1 MALPALP
8 SDWGSYDAARKID
21 WFNKNVVTID
31 DLVAEGVARSD
42 IDWLIQNGLQP
53 LYQFFSIKWNPN
65 ATLAEKQNYIKTVL
79 DQGITTDAIKTR
91 LGELDPAN
99 STQEVYNLLGIPNST
114 TALATTTPP
123 PTTPPPTTAPP
134 PTTTAPPTTPPPT
147 TTTSTYKPTGLE
159 LKEGWIYEPEFAKPF
174 QNPETGQNLTRAEY
188 DAYILHPNDI
198 KWEGKWLSDATIQFL
213 KGQINSSKSLY
224 NLNFQTPGN
233 SDSWHTDDI
242 AKRLTAIGI
251 TDLGQIGLKTS
262 AGKEPITD
270 GDGNVVGYNDYTNY
284 ELFDKRT
291 NQPLNTSIV
300 GGKGGNV
307 IGSTGAGTGYSNY
320 TVRVDAFGSPIIVPE
335 WKESNFLAKNPLLTQ
350 VLAMG
355 ASFLVPG
362 VGQAIAP
369 YISSVVGAA
378 AAPAVS
384 NFLVRT
390 AVNTVFNGGDLSKA
404 FLGAATG
411 TALNMVT
418 DVVANELA
426 NSGLISG
433 ATAAEKLATAKLFA
447 APMTNAIYAISQGQD
462 PLPTLLGGAVN
473 AAISSGINEVANA
486 QKLDPTS
493 KALLQIGVS
502 QAINTART
510 GTFNPV
516 SLINQLINL
525 GFSQAQAA
533 KVTGGS
539 VPDSAKSNTAIGAVA
554 IDKNGELYTMYD
566 DGSRLMLSGNDA
578 GKAYTAEEW
587 QGIQSALNTGQANYV
602 NSLINAMNNGTATPD
617 EVTSDLKGSGYSDAT
632 IASIFKANEQFI
644 DRAKKAQDIAK
655 DYTAVGSD
663 MMPEGAI
670 QRLVAAG
677 FSQADAGKY
686 VTNLDNQVTAR
697 NNYTNTA
704 NDFINGKATES
715 QLESAMDAAG
725 LKGDQANDT
734 LLTLRAIRAG
744 SDLTSSELTNAAVA
758 NLNQWFN
765 IGNGRQ
771 VVFDRNTETGELYVK
786 TAKDASG
793 KDITNDFYGLSP
805 QGVKTVIDA
814 QQIIQRTAPK
824 ITASEFSVPQELS
837 DQAKSL
843 GLTTQTGLIRNNF
856 ATVQKSYFDNLLRQ
870 YSVMSPED
878 RAKIASASAA
888 TTEMRILKDIDSQ
901 YKAIDQQRQQA
912 TANNQKTLADFL
924 LRADTRVENKASAY
938 YLDQGVQPS
947 TAMALALEDAQ
958 SGNLFNRI
966 NLSSVQDS
974 KFPFETKQFINQF
987 RGSPAG
993 DALANVLANAYAV
1006 TGSAVANTLNGAL
1019 GINLHIAESLGLDSF
1034 AKDFNKLAAGIKTAG
1049 DDAIAIA
1056 NASTDAHKNL
1066 IGGLSNAVSA
1076 IPWLATGLAPG
1087 LVAGAMAT
1095 TYGNEYIQGRMSG
1108 LSTEDAGKRA
1118 TLMAVAE
1125 GIGERIGAD
1134 ELVGMLKPLWR
1145 GTSTDQLGKVIGESL
1160 ITQIGKYG
1168 TKEQLGELLS
1178 YSLQAAT
1185 DKLPQIGLAQD
1196 MTGMDFL
1203 KGALDTMQQ
1212 TFVAAGANSG
1222 LAVGLRGGMTADN
1235 SGQIK
1240 IISPDGSQGLVELGN
1255 GSIIRVDLPDDLA
1268 LNVGEQ
1274 INVNAL
1280 QNDVV
1285 YVPDNVNERFTNL
1298 QSQVN
1303 QAFQNELGRPPT
1315 FAELDFNVKR
1325 LADGTTFDS
1334 IVNDLNNT
1342 PDGKLLDDQRAF
1354 NAQTDAQ
1361 IAANA
1366 SALLDQGKIT
1376 YADFKTFMNTM
1387 GLAGDRQLN
1396 VLDTITPRATVSG
1409 TVTSIVGDNAIV
1421 TGADG
1426 KMYTML
1432 RVGPNNYLL
1441 QKGDVVN
1448 LGVSTVK
1455 PDATP
1460 TVQVT
1465 TKIADVIAASVSAST
1480 SLSLSQSVSEAAV
1493 STSISKSQ
1501 SLSVSYSQS
1510 QSLSASTSVSVSESQ
1525 SKSISL
1531 SQSVSTAEYEKSVSL
1546 SRSVST
1552 SQSISTSAS
1561 ISTSLSQSASTSV
1574 SASVSESTSISKAV
1588 SVSEALSLSASVSEQ
1603 MEKDRLKG
1611 LSISASVS
1619 ESVSKA
1625 VSVSES
1631 ISKAVSVSE
1640 STSASISASQSVS
1653 KATSVSQS
1661 LSTSVSQSESVSKAT
1676 SISASVSASTSASIS
1691 ASTSQSISLSQE
1703 VSKQVSISQSTSQ
1716 SIALSQ
1722 SLSQS
1727 QAVSISASVSKS
1739 VSQSTSTSVSISEA
1753 TAASISASVSQSQ
1766 SLSQQMSL
1774 DVVKAMSVSASLSAS
1789 ASVSQSISKLVAAS
1803 ISASQSTSTALSL
1816 SQSVSKQTEL
1826 SVSASLSTSA
1836 SVSQSQSLSVSQ
1848 ALSQSTSQSL
1858 SLSQSLS
1865 QSVSQSLSAAVS
1877 QSQSLSTSLSQST
1890 SVSQEIENNRQ
1901 IGLSISASLSQSLSR
1916 SQAVSISQSL
1926 STSQSQSILLS
1937 QSQALSLSESISISN
1952 YLSQEVSRQTSLSQ
1966 SLSTANSLSTS
1977 LSQSESLSLSQSQ
1990 SASPTISQTLAP
2002 TQSITQSI
2010 TPSVTE
2016 SITEAV
2022 TVSITPEITE
2032 AITPTVSITTA
2043 PSISVT
2049 VAPTQAITA
2058 EITPSVTQTLTES
2071 FTPSLTMV
2079 ITTTSLP
2086 PVTTTITIPP
2096 VTSEEATKEPVTTA
2110 TIPPVTPPPTSSVV
2124 TIPPVTMPSIS
2135 ITELTTTIEP
2145 TTTATVTTTAPVTT
2159 TKAPTTSKPTTSKPT
2174 TVTTAPPFPLFGIP
2188 AAAGQQKTY
2197 VDYAQPN
2204 VPAPQFGP
2212 FDLFK
2217 APNYLR
2223 PLQDTGNFGLAALIG
2238 ATNDAKQGDG
2248 SNQSQQNAQGQN
2260 QGTSG

>member
-1 MALPALP
+1 MATIITGYRNAEGETFMPVEIQAEINASARFLEAFLLDGLISSWDPREAAIFALTQNLAFTKAQAEQMLP
-8 SDWGSYDAARKID
+8 S
-21 WFNKNVVTID
+21 FNVPVTPEPAWLSD
-31 DLVAEGVARSD
+31 SRSKE
-42 IDWLIQNGLQP
+42 IQS
-53 LYQFFSIKWNPN
+53 LYK
-65 ATLAEKQNYIKTVL
+65 
-79 DQGITTDAIKTR
+79 
-91 LGELDPAN
+91 
-99 STQEVYNLLGIPNST
+99 NLLGRDADVGGLKYWYETGIST
-114 TALATTTPP
+114 NDLSNILKASDEYQSRQTTPPPTTTQAPTTTPP
-123 PTTPPPTTAPP
+123 PTTLAPT
-134 PTTTAPPTTPPPT
+134 TTPPPT
-147 TTTSTYKPTGLE
+147 TTLAPTTTPPPTTTQAPTTTPPPTTTAVVTTTPPPTTVPPTTQPPTTAPPVTEPPTTQPPTTTASTYKPAGLE
-159 LKEGWIYEPEFAKPF
+159 LKEGWIYETEFAKPF
-174 QNPETGQNLTRAEY
+174 QNPQTGQNLTREEY

-213 KGQINSSKSLY
+213 KGQINSGKSLY

-233 SDSWHTDDI
+233 SDAWHTDDI
-242 AKRLTAIGI
+242 AKRLTALGI
-251 TDLGQIGLKTS
+251 TDLSQIGVDEAKGVYNKTT
-262 AGKEPITD
+262 G
-270 GDGNVVGYNDYTNY
+270 
-284 ELFDKRT
+284 
-291 NQPLNTSIV
+291 QPLNTSIV
-300 GGKGGNV
+300 GGKGGNI
-307 IGSTGAGTGYSNY
+307 IGSTGAGAGYSNY
-320 TVRVDAFGSPIIVPE
+320 TVQTDAFGSPIIVPE
-335 WKESNFLAKNPLLTQ
+335 WNQSNFLAKNPLLTQ

-362 VGQAIAP
+362 IGQAIAP

-418 DVVANELA
+418 DVVANQLA

-539 VPDSAKSNTAIGAVA
+539 VPESAKSNTAIGAVA
-554 IDKNGELYTMYD
+554 IDKNGELYTMDD
-566 DGSRLMLSGNDA
+566 DGNRLMLSGNSA
-578 GKAYTAEEW
+578 GRTYTPQEW
-587 QGIQSALNTGQANYV
+587 QGIQSALTAGQSSYV
-602 NSLINAMNNGTATPD
+602 NSLIGAMNNGTATPE

-677 FSQADAGKY
+677 FSEADAGKY
-686 VTNLDNQVTAR
+686 VTSLNNQVTAR

-704 NDFINGKATES
+704 NDFINGRATES

-744 SDLTSSELTNAAVA
+744 LDLTSSELTNAAAA

-771 VVFDRNTETGELYVK
+771 VVFKTNPETGDLYV
-786 TAKDASG
+786 ANARDATG

-805 QGVKTVIDA
+805 QGVKSVIDA
-814 QQIIQRTAPK
+814 QQVIQRTAPK

-856 ATVQKSYFDNLLRQ
+856 VTVQKSYFDNLLRQ

-888 TTEMRILKDIDSQ
+888 TTDMRILKDIDSQ

-912 TANNQKTLADFL
+912 LANNQKNVADFL

-958 SGNLFNRI
+958 AGNLFNRI

-974 KFPFETKQFINQF
+974 TFPFETKQFINQF

-993 DALANVLANAYAV
+993 DTLANVLASAYAV
-1006 TGSAVANTLNGAL
+1006 AGSAAANTLNGAL

-1034 AKDFNKLAAGIKTAG
+1034 AKDFSKLAAGIKTAG

-1087 LVAGAMAT
+1087 IVAGAMAR

-1222 LAVGLRGGMTADN
+1222 LAIGLRGGMTADN

-1285 YVPDNVNERFTNL
+1285 YVPDSVNERFANL
-1298 QSQVN
+1298 QNQVN

-1334 IVNDLNNT
+1334 IINDLNNT

-1366 SALLDQGKIT
+1366 RSLLDQGKIT

-1441 QKGDVVN
+1441 QKGDEVK

-1460 TVQVT
+1460 TVEVT
-1465 TKIADVIAASVSAST
+1465 TKIADVIATSVSAST
-1480 SLSLSQSVSEAAV
+1480 SLSLSQSISQAAI

-1501 SLSVSYSQS
+1501 SLSVSVSKSEALSISQS
-1510 QSLSASTSVSVSESQ
+1510 VSRATSLSESVSLSTSISTEIEKDKVKGQSISLSVSQSVSEAIKVSEALSTSVSVSESLSQ
-1525 SKSISL
+1525 
-1531 SQSVSTAEYEKSVSL
+1531 SQSVSQ
-1546 SRSVST
+1546 
-1552 SQSISTSAS
+1552 SQSI
-1561 ISTSLSQSASTSV
+1561 
-1574 SASVSESTSISKAV
+1574 SVSESTAV
-1588 SVSEALSLSASVSEQ
+1588 SVSQA
-1603 MEKDRLKG
+1603 
-1611 LSISASVS
+1611 
-1619 ESVSKA
+1619 
-1625 VSVSES
+1625 
-1631 ISKAVSVSE
+1631 
-1640 STSASISASQSVS
+1640 TSA
-1653 KATSVSQS
+1653 
-1661 LSTSVSQSESVSKAT
+1661 
-1676 SISASVSASTSASIS
+1676 
-1691 ASTSQSISLSQE
+1691 
-1703 VSKQVSISQSTSQ
+1703 
-1716 SIALSQ
+1716 
-1722 SLSQS
+1722 
-1727 QAVSISASVSKS
+1727 
-1739 VSQSTSTSVSISEA
+1739 SVSISEA
-1753 TAASISASVSQSQ
+1753 T
-1766 SLSQQMSL
+1766 SL
-1774 DVVKAMSVSASLSAS
+1774 
-1789 ASVSQSISKLVAAS
+1789 
-1803 ISASQSTSTALSL
+1803 
-1816 SQSVSKQTEL
+1816 
-1826 SVSASLSTSA
+1826 
-1836 SVSQSQSLSVSQ
+1836 
-1848 ALSQSTSQSL
+1848 
-1858 SLSQSLS
+1858 
-1865 QSVSQSLSAAVS
+1865 
-1877 QSQSLSTSLSQST
+1877 SLSTSLSQS
-1890 SVSQEIENNRQ
+1890 Q
-1901 IGLSISASLSQSLSR
+1901 SLSQKISADVVAGLSA
-1916 SQAVSISQSL
+1916 SASISQSM
-1926 STSQSQSILLS
+1926 SVSQSISRLV
-1937 QSQALSLSESISISN
+1937 SESISRAASISETVSVSPTVAPTV
-1952 YLSQEVSRQTSLSQ
+1952 SQTVQPTVAPTVTQTVSTQPTQSVTASLAPSV
-1966 SLSTANSLSTS
+1966 SVTAAPTVSVTTAPTISVTTAPTIS
-1977 LSQSESLSLSQSQ
+1977 VTTAPTISVTT
-1990 SASPTISQTLAP
+1990 APTISQT
-2002 TQSITQSI
+2002 QSITQTVSPSI
-2010 TPSVTE
+2010 TM
-2016 SITEAV
+2016 I
-2022 TVSITPEITE
+2022 
-2032 AITPTVSITTA
+2032 
-2043 PSISVT
+2043 
-2049 VAPTQAITA
+2049 
-2058 EITPSVTQTLTES
+2058 
-2071 FTPSLTMV
+2071 

-2086 PVTTTITIPP
+2086 PVTTTVTVP
-2096 VTSEEATKEPVTTA
+2096 VTTSASATVSEPVTT
-2110 TIPPVTPPPTSSVV
+2110 VTLAPTLSVTQTTTPV
-2124 TIPPVTMPSIS
+2124 TIPTVS
-2135 ITELTTTIEP
+2135 ITESITEPLTTSV
-2145 TTTATVTTTAPVTT
+2145 AVTTTSPVTT
-2159 TKAPTTSKPTTSKPT
+2159 TKAPTTSKPA
-2174 TVTTAPPFPLFGIP
+2174 TVTTAPPFPIFGIP
-2188 AAAGQQKTY
+2188 SVAGQQKTY

-2238 ATNDAKQGDG
+2238 ATNDAVQRPG
-2248 SNQSQQNAQGQN
+2248 SDQSQQNAQSQN

>member
-1 MALPALP
+1 MAVFTNEV
-8 SDWGSYDAARKID
+8 GERYDS
-21 WFNKNVVTID
+21 NVLQGEINQSVT
-31 DLVAEGVARSD
+31 
-42 IDWLIQNGLQP
+42 P
-53 LYQFFSIKWNPN
+53 
-65 ATLAEKQNYIKTVL
+65 
-79 DQGITTDAIKTR
+79 DAIDNLYISGQISSWSPTEAATR
-91 LGELDPAN
+91 ELIDVFGFNSYQVAQIFNAITIPNLPKPAWLTD
-99 STQEVYNLLGIPNST
+99 SRSKEIQSLYKNLLGRDADLGGLKYWYETGVPTNDLSNIFKASDEYQSRQT
-114 TALATTTPP
+114 TPPPTTTQAPTTTPP
-123 PTTPPPTTAPP
+123 PTTLAPT
-134 PTTTAPPTTPPPT
+134 TTPPPT
-147 TTTSTYKPTGLE
+147 TTLAPTTTPPPTTTQAPTTTPPPTTTAVVTTTPPPTTVPPTTQPPTTAPPVTEPPTTQPPTTTASTYKPAGLE

-174 QNPETGQNLTRAEY
+174 QNPGTGQNLTREEY

-213 KGQINSSKSLY
+213 KGQINSGKSLY

-233 SDSWHTDDI
+233 SDAWHTDDI
-242 AKRLTAIGI
+242 AKRLTALGI
-251 TDLGQIGLKTS
+251 TDLSQIGVDEAKGVYNKTT
-262 AGKEPITD
+262 G
-270 GDGNVVGYNDYTNY
+270 
-284 ELFDKRT
+284 
-291 NQPLNTSIV
+291 QPLNTSIV
-300 GGKGGNV
+300 GGKGGNI
-307 IGSTGAGTGYSNY
+307 IGSTGAGAGYSNY
-320 TVRVDAFGSPIIVPE
+320 TVQTDAFGSPIIVPE
-335 WKESNFLAKNPLLTQ
+335 WNQSNFLAKNPLLTQ

-362 VGQAIAP
+362 IGQAIAP

-418 DVVANELA
+418 DVVANQLA

-539 VPDSAKSNTAIGAVA
+539 VPESAKSNTAIGAVA
-554 IDKNGELYTMYD
+554 IDKNGELYTMDD
-566 DGSRLMLSGNDA
+566 DGNRLMLSGNSA
-578 GKAYTAEEW
+578 GRTYTPQEW
-587 QGIQSALNTGQANYV
+587 QGIQSALTAGQSSYV
-602 NSLINAMNNGTATPD
+602 NSLIGAMNNGTATPE

-677 FSQADAGKY
+677 FSEADAGKY
-686 VTNLDNQVTAR
+686 VTSLNNQVTAR

-771 VVFDRNTETGELYVK
+771 VVFKTNPETGDPYV
-786 TAKDASG
+786 TNARDATG

-805 QGVKTVIDA
+805 QGVKSVIDA

-888 TTEMRILKDIDSQ
+888 TTDMRILKDIDSQ

-912 TANNQKTLADFL
+912 LANNQKNVADFL

-958 SGNLFNRI
+958 AGNLFNRI

-974 KFPFETKQFINQF
+974 TFPFETKQFINQF

-1034 AKDFNKLAAGIKTAG
+1034 AKDFSKLAAGIKTAG

-1087 LVAGAMAT
+1087 IVAGAMAT

-1280 QNDVV
+1280 KNDVV
-1285 YVPDNVNERFTNL
+1285 YVPDNVNERFANL

-1325 LADGTTFDS
+1325 LADGTPFDS

-1366 SALLDQGKIT
+1366 RSLLDQGKIT

-1460 TVQVT
+1460 TVEVT

-1588 SVSEALSLSASVSEQ
+1588 SVSEALLLSASISKEI
-1603 MEKDRLKG
+1603 EKDRITG
-1611 LSISASVS
+1611 LSIS
-1619 ESVSKA
+1619 K
-1625 VSVSES
+1625 SVSES
-1631 ISKAVSVSE
+1631 ISKAVSISESIREAVSVSE
-1640 STSASISASQSVS
+1640 STSASISTSQSVS
-1653 KATSVSQS
+1653 KATSISQS
-1661 LSTSVSQSESVSKAT
+1661 LSASVSQSESVSKST
-1676 SISASVSASTSASIS
+1676 SVSTSVSASTSASVS

-1716 SIALSQ
+1716 SVALSQ

-1727 QAVSISASVSKS
+1727 QAVSISASVSES
-1739 VSQSTSTSVSISEA
+1739 VSKSTSTSVSVSES
-1753 TAASISASVSQSQ
+1753 TAISISASVSQSQ
-1766 SLSQQMSL
+1766 SLSQKISE
-1774 DVVKAMSVSASLSAS
+1774 DVIAGLSAS
-1789 ASVSQSISKLVAAS
+1789 ASISQSMSVSQSISRLVSESISRAAS
-1803 ISASQSTSTALSL
+1803 ISET
-1816 SQSVSKQTEL
+1816 V
-1826 SVSASLSTSA
+1826 
-1836 SVSQSQSLSVSQ
+1836 
-1848 ALSQSTSQSL
+1848 
-1858 SLSQSLS
+1858 
-1865 QSVSQSLSAAVS
+1865 
-1877 QSQSLSTSLSQST
+1877 
-1890 SVSQEIENNRQ
+1890 
-1901 IGLSISASLSQSLSR
+1901 
-1916 SQAVSISQSL
+1916 
-1926 STSQSQSILLS
+1926 
-1937 QSQALSLSESISISN
+1937 
-1952 YLSQEVSRQTSLSQ
+1952 
-1966 SLSTANSLSTS
+1966 
-1977 LSQSESLSLSQSQ
+1977 
-1990 SASPTISQTLAP
+1990 SASPTVAPTVSQTVQPTVAPTVTQTVSTQPTQSVTLSVAPTISVTAAPTVSVTAAPTVSVTTSTTISQ
-2002 TQSITQSI
+2002 TQSITQTVSPSI
-2010 TPSVTE
+2010 TM
-2016 SITEAV
+2016 I
-2022 TVSITPEITE
+2022 
-2032 AITPTVSITTA
+2032 
-2043 PSISVT
+2043 
-2049 VAPTQAITA
+2049 
-2058 EITPSVTQTLTES
+2058 
-2071 FTPSLTMV
+2071 

-2096 VTSEEATKEPVTTA
+2096 VTSEEATTEPVTTA
-2110 TIPPVTPPPTSSVV
+2110 TIPPVTPSPTSSVV
-2124 TIPPVTMPSIS
+2124 TIPPVTTPSIS
-2135 ITELTTTIEP
+2135 ITEITTTLEP
-2145 TTTATVTTTAPVTT
+2145 TTTATVTTTLPVTT
-2159 TKAPTTSKPTTSKPT
+2159 TKAPTTSKPT
-2174 TVTTAPPFPLFGIP
+2174 TVTTAPPFPIFGIP

-2238 ATNDAKQGDG
+2238 ATNDAVQRPG
-2248 SNQSQQNAQGQN
+2248 SDQSQQNAQSQN